1 MGKSYS
7 FVVQGIDVDD
17 IKIDE
22 EVNRA
27 IEKFA
32 TKRHIEHYLL
42 VDYFDEDPGVRI
54 ILEDIGE

>member
-1 MGKSYS
+1 MGKKYS
-7 FVVQGIDVDD
+7 FVVSGIDVDD

-27 IEKFA
+27 VEKFA
-32 TKRHIEHYLL
+32 KKRNIEHYLL